1 MGRVVSYV
9 STIWFIFAFM
19 ANYYQLATVFP
30 PKSPR
35 LCRRFINF
43 MDRQPKPVKKTLIM
57 WYCVQSTDEHVSSLY
72 VFDSYKNLQVYFE
85 LANDALFLFAFSI
98 SAKV

>member
-1 MGRVVSYV
+1 
-9 STIWFIFAFM
+9 
-19 ANYYQLATVFP
+19 
-30 PKSPR
+30 
-35 LCRRFINF
+35 
-43 MDRQPKPVKKTLIM
+43 M
-57 WYCVQSTDEHVSSLY
+57 WYCVQSTYEQVSSLY